1 MVVPG
6 LPSHD
11 WGFAMA
17 RSKRPS
23 AREREGEPR
32 AGNSSRDSRH
42 VGRAVARLEE
52 AVNDLV
58 ASAGESAASYI
69 DRAAERVRR
78 QGALR
83 KLAGEH
89 SEPRASYRPRPHRE
103 PAWLW
108 SDEPRSVRLCRD
120 TERGKLLGVCAGIGR
135 YYGVEAWVVRCA
147 AITAVIFLNWF
158 AVVAYLVIG
167 LFILDKGPAG
177 SQAAKPRR
185 RAKRDRRNR
194 AEDEDQAETARR
206 YALPSPRQQLRA
218 VDAEFDEVELRLR
231 RMETHI
237 TSGRYELHREFG
249 RIDDGQNAVN

>member
-1 MVVPG
+1 
-6 LPSHD
+6 
-11 WGFAMA
+11 MA
-17 RSKRPS
+17 GT
-23 AREREGEPR
+23 EDPR
-32 AGNSSRDSRH
+32 DGSH

-58 ASAGESAASYI
+58 ASAGESAANYI

-78 QGALR
+78 QVALR
-83 KLAGEH
+83 KVAGEH
-89 SEPRASYRPRPHRE
+89 SESRPSYRPRPHRE

-108 SDEPRSVRLCRD
+108 SDEPRSVKLCRD
-120 TERGKLLGVCAGIGR
+120 TRRGKLLGVCAGIGR

-158 AVVAYLVIG
+158 AVVAYLVAG
-167 LFILDKGPAG
+167 LFVLEKDAAP
-177 SQAAKPRR
+177 SQAAGPRR
-185 RAKRDRRNR
+185 RATRDRRSR
-194 AEDEDQAETARR
+194 AEDDVEAVRR
-206 YALPSPRQQLRA
+206 YALPSPQQRLRT

-249 RIDDGQNAVN
+249 RIDDGGSAVN

>member
-1 MVVPG
+1 
-6 LPSHD
+6 
-11 WGFAMA
+11 MA
-17 RSKRPS
+17 RTDESPES
-23 AREREGEPR
+23 GQ
-32 AGNSSRDSRH
+32 

-58 ASAGESAASYI
+58 ASAGDSAASYI

-78 QGALR
+78 QVGLR

-108 SDEPRSVRLCRD
+108 SDEPRSVKLCRD

-135 YYGVEAWVVRCA
+135 YYGVEVWVVRCV
-147 AITAVIFLNWF
+147 AITAVIFLNWL
-158 AVVAYLVIG
+158 AVAAYLVAG
-167 LFILDKGPAG
+167 LFVLEKAPARSRITGPG
-177 SQAAKPRR
+177 RR
-185 RAKRDRRNR
+185 GKREKRARD
-194 AEDEDQAETARR
+194 EDEDHAETARR
-206 YALPSPRQQLRA
+206 YASPSPGRQLRA

-249 RIDDGQNAVN
+249 RIGGGGSAVN

>member
-1 MVVPG
+1 
-6 LPSHD
+6 
-11 WGFAMA
+11 MA
-17 RSKRPS
+17 GTDESPES
-23 AREREGEPR
+23 GQ
-32 AGNSSRDSRH
+32 

-78 QGALR
+78 QVGLR

-108 SDEPRSVRLCRD
+108 SDEPRSVKLCRD
-120 TERGKLLGVCAGIGR
+120 TRRGKLLGVCAGIGR
-135 YYGVEAWVVRCA
+135 YYGVEVWVVRCV
-147 AITAVIFLNWF
+147 AITAVIFLNWL
-158 AVVAYLVIG
+158 AVAAYLVAG
-167 LFILDKGPAG
+167 LFVLEKEPAHSRIAGPG
-177 SQAAKPRR
+177 R
-185 RAKRDRRNR
+185 RAKRRKR
-194 AEDEDQAETARR
+194 ARDEDEDQAETARR
-206 YALPSPRQQLRA
+206 YALPSPRRQLRM

-231 RMETHI
+231 RMETYI

-249 RIDDGQNAVN
+249 RIGDGQNAVN